1 MKRLLFVLSL
11 IPILVSA
18 QLFDDFSDGDFTNN
32 PTWSGTTDKY
42 IVNSLFQL
50 QLNALEAGTT
60 WLSTPYN
67 NPGGN
72 VEWRFWIRLN
82 FAPSASNLSD
92 VYLVSNQQDISAPLN
107 GYFLRFGEAGSNDAI
122 ELFRRQGSQITSVLR
137 GTSGQIAA
145 AFAIHV
151 KVVRTE
157 QGQWSLY
164 VDPTG
169 SGIYGFEASGTDNTF
184 QPGGFFGFLGLF
196 TISNATRMYYDNV
209 QISQEI
215 IDTEPPQ
222 LISAIATDP
231 FSVQLRFNEAISPAT
246 LLQPNNYVFDQG
258 IGSPSA
264 VVQGASAA
272 QATLQLASPLGNGTV
287 YNLTISNI
295 KDLAGNTM
303 PAVTVPVSYYEAQ
316 PNDVVI
322 NEIMAD
328 PTPVVGLPEW
338 EFIELHNNTN
348 VPINLNNWKL
358 FIGTGERVLG
368 AVEIAPRGFV
378 ILAHENARTALQQFA
393 PFIGFSSFQ
402 LANSGAVLSLRS
414 QLGIEISSV
423 TYSDTWYNSNIKK
436 EGGWTLEQK
445 DPTNPC
451 SGANNWT
458 ASMHPSGGTP
468 GAQNSVF
475 NITTAGP
482 KPDRKRL
489 VSNNIIQIWFDQR
502 MDAVSM
508 GNSQS
513 YTLSPGNSKPQSA
526 VLNPADPTFVELVF
540 ADAFSMGTIYQLSIG
555 SSVLNCAGR
564 PVAQGTF
571 VEFGIPFPADAG
583 DIVINE
589 ILFNPLT
596 GSNDFVELY
605 NRSDKI
611 INLEELR
618 LGAVR
623 QTIPNPPD
631 TTLRDITA
639 TTRLMLPKTYA
650 LLTLSEKAITDFYF
664 APTVDNFVIMS
675 QFPTYPNESGNPILV
690 NKTGKIID
698 AFSYH
703 EKMHH
708 PLLNYVK
715 GVSLERIS
723 PDRPSND
730 PNNWHSASQTVG
742 FATPGYQNSM
752 YVADVTPS
760 AQLMVDPE
768 VFSPD
773 GDGFNDVTSIRY
785 LFDKPGNTLN
795 IYIYNASGQML
806 RHLVKSS
813 LVGQEGAVSWNG
825 LDDQGRRVPVGIYV
839 IHAEVFHLD
848 GGTSAVRKAVVVA
861 SR

>member
-1 MKRLLFVLSL
+1 MKRLLFVLFL
-11 IPILVSA
+11 IPLLATA

-32 PTWSGTTDKY
+32 PAWTGTTDKY
-42 IVNSLFQL
+42 IINNALQL
-50 QLNALEAGTT
+50 QLNASEAGTA
-60 WLSTPYN
+60 WLSTPYTY
-67 NPGGN
+67 PGGN
-72 VEWRFWIRLN
+72 LEWRFWIRLN

-92 VYLVSNQQDISAPLN
+92 VYLISNQQDLSSPLN

-122 ELFRRQGSQITSVLR
+122 ELFRRQGTQNTSILR
-137 GTSGQIAA
+137 GSNGQIAA

-164 VDPTG
+164 VDQTG
-169 SGIYGFEASGTDNTF
+169 SGIYGFEATGTDNTF
-184 QPGGFFGFLGLF
+184 QPGGFFGFVGLF
-196 TISNATRMYYDNV
+196 TISNAQRMFYDNV
-209 QISQEI
+209 QISPEI

-222 LISAIATDP
+222 LSSAIAADP
-231 FSVQLRFNEAISPAT
+231 FSIQLQFNEAVSPAT
-246 LLQPNNYVFDQG
+246 LLQANNYMIDQG

-264 VVQGASAA
+264 VVPGATAA
-272 QATLQLASPLGNGTV
+272 QAVLQLMSPLGNGTI

-295 KDLAGNTM
+295 ADLSGNIM
-303 PAVTVPVSYYEAQ
+303 PTITVPVSYYEAQ

-338 EFIELHNNTN
+338 EFIELYNNTN

-358 FIGTGERVLG
+358 FIGTGERVLS
-368 AVEIAPRGFV
+368 AVEIAPNGFV
-378 ILAHENARTALQQFA
+378 ILAHENARASLQQYA

-402 LANSGAVLSLRS
+402 LANSGAALSLRS
-414 QLGIEISSV
+414 QSGIEISSV
-423 TYSDTWYNSNIKK
+423 SYSDTWYNSNIKK
-436 EGGWTLEQK
+436 EGGWTIEQK

-451 SGANNWT
+451 GGAGNWT

-468 GAQNSVF
+468 GAQNSVHAV
-475 NITTAGP
+475 TAAGP

-489 VSNNIIQIWFDQR
+489 ISNNIIQIWFDQR
-502 MDAVSM
+502 MDAISM
-508 GNSQS
+508 GNKQF
-513 YTLSPGNSKPQSA
+513 YTLNPGNIQPQSA
-526 VLNPADPTFVELVF
+526 ELNPADPTFVELVF

-564 PVAQGTF
+564 PVAIGTII
-571 VEFGIPFPADAG
+571 EFGIPHPVEAG
-583 DIVINE
+583 DVVINE

-596 GSNDFVELY
+596 GSNDFVELF
-605 NRSDKI
+605 NRSNKI

-631 TTLRDITA
+631 TTLRDISS

-650 LLTLSEKAITDFYF
+650 LLTVSTKAITDFYS
-664 APTVDNFVIMS
+664 TTSTDNFVEMT

-690 NKTGKIID
+690 SKTGKLID
-698 AFSYH
+698 SFSYL

-730 PNNWHSASQTVG
+730 PNNWHSASQSVG

-752 YVADVTPS
+752 FVADVSPT
-760 AQLMVDPE
+760 AQLTVEPE

-773 GDGFNDVTSIRY
+773 GDGYDDVTSIRY
-785 LFDKPGNTLN
+785 LFENPGNTLN
-795 IYIYNASGQML
+795 IYIYNANGQML

-813 LVGQEGAVSWNG
+813 LIGQEGAVSWNG
-825 LDDQGRRVPVGIYV
+825 LDEQGRRVPVGIYV
-839 IHAEVFHLD
+839 VHAEVFHLD
-848 GGTSAVRKAVVVA
+848 GKTNVIRKAVVVA